1 MCGGYAQTLSDPVKR
16 QTYDDWAKQVK
27 YRYIPGVTQKAE
39 GGEDILLDEFDRI
52 GLNCDAASQLV
63 VLCEVRGSPLARSPS
78 HLRRRTLAQASCFT
92 IPWAGLE
99 PTNGT

>member
-1 MCGGYAQTLSDPVKR
+1 MKR

-63 VLCEVRGSPLARSPS
+63 VLCEVCGSPGR
-78 HLRRRTLAQASCFT
+78 LRFTSRHTLWSSCC
-92 IPWAGLE
+92 
-99 PTNGT
+99 